1 MPSRILHLCCVALLG
16 YVLCGPAF
24 AATPVTVLVLNSQ
37 PGDYIGQGQSL
48 SFTPADGTF
57 AVSSS
62 GSTVTLSFHN
72 SDYSQ
77 SWYLD
82 FGTPVS
88 GKFAKG
94 EYVGATRTA
103 FRSPTRPGVDV
114 FGDGRGCNTDSGQ
127 FLVSDFILAPDGTV
141 SRVAVDFEQHCESPS
156 APALYGSIRY
166 NSSISLVPRLG
177 IGAVSTL
184 KGNTGT
190 SDGLATV
197 ALSIPSANPVTVQY
211 SAADGTAVQGV
222 DYQSSTGT
230 VTFPAGST
238 SQILVVPILG
248 DRLARGN
255 KQFKISLKAPSGALL
270 GTANATAL
278 IRDPNVTMNVLAM
291 SSESADYIGQGL
303 QYLITPSDGTFTP
316 YARANV
322 VRLSINNGDG
332 WETDFAGPGTT
343 RLLAGEYLNAQR
355 YPFQPAGTPGLSVY
369 GDGRGCNTLTGNF
382 DVLKASYNTAGVIQ
396 SFSAN
401 FEQHCE
407 GGVPALFGWV
417 RYHTVLQEFS
427 VANAGIQGA
436 SAVFTVTLNPAQA
449 TTTTVTFSTVDG
461 SAISGTDYAATTQT
475 LAFSPGMTEQTI
487 SVPLLSAPSTPQK
500 TFYGQLSSP
509 SGAAVWIGRGSAAF

>member
-1 MPSRILHLCCVALLG
+1 MPSRILHLSCIALLG
-16 YVLCGPAF
+16 YVLCAPAF

-238 SQILVVPILG
+238 SQTLVVPILG

-303 QYLITPSDGTFTP
+303 QYLITP
-316 YARANV
+316 
-322 VRLSINNGDG
+322 
-332 WETDFAGPGTT
+332 
-343 RLLAGEYLNAQR
+343 
-355 YPFQPAGTPGLSVY
+355 
-369 GDGRGCNTLTGNF
+369 
-382 DVLKASYNTAGVIQ
+382 
-396 SFSAN
+396 
-401 FEQHCE
+401 
-407 GGVPALFGWV
+407 FGWNFHALCPCQ
-417 RYHTVLQEFS
+417 RC
-427 VANAGIQGA
+427 
-436 SAVFTVTLNPAQA
+436 
-449 TTTTVTFSTVDG
+449 
-461 SAISGTDYAATTQT
+461 
-475 LAFSPGMTEQTI
+475 
-487 SVPLLSAPSTPQK
+487 AP
-500 TFYGQLSSP
+500 
-509 SGAAVWIGRGSAAF
+509 